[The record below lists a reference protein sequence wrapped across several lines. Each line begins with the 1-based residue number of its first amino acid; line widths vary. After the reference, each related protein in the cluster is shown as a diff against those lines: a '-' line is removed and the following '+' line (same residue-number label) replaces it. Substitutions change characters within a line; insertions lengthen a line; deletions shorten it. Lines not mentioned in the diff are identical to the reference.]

1 MKKAK
6 VIIPSLAL
14 LSFSA
19 LACVTGSVAWF
30 SSITNAHVS
39 TSSFAVR
46 AIVGA
51 MDIGVYHGLGTRA
64 TLDESEISDDTTIK
78 DASGKVIGYQK
89 SEKIVVVPG
98 KLENGTEYELSH
110 GSYDPATQTAFT
122 YKANAIAKVNDETN
136 APQDY
141 AHEADNKY
149 LEQGTAGVYNI
160 MTWKMTFDYDFKGA
174 GAGSKNLYI
183 DVGKISFEKGIKTYG
198 PDAYDT
204 ARGFRLFFLTMGT
217 DGSVIDWTCISP
229 FQADVLD
236 KNNTAAS
243 GQPAVL
249 EKSCYIKNDSG
260 TPTKEYFDT
269 SLYGNL
275 IYSEERDGDN
285 FDISIVDGHG
295 YSDRKDCIGTFSATS
310 LVQGQTY
317 ARITI
322 KVVACYEG
330 CDNNVTFESNI
341 NKVTSV
347 LDFYVADNDGTHS
360 A

>member
-64 TLDESEISDDTTIK
+64 TLEESEITDARTIK
-78 DASGKVIGYQK
+78 DGSGNVIGYQK

-98 KLENGTEYELSH
+98 KLSENDYELSH
-110 GSYDPATQTAFT
+110 GSYDPDSQTAFT
-122 YKANAIAKVNDETN
+122 YKAGSVAKVNDEAT

-141 AHEADNKY
+141 AHEVDNKY

-183 DVGKISFEKGIKTYG
+183 DVDKISFTEGTTYG
-198 PDAYDT
+198 SEAYDT
-204 ARGFRLFFLTMGT
+204 ARGFRLFFLTLGT
-217 DGSVIDWTCISP
+217 DNSVIDWTCISP
-229 FQADVLD
+229 FQAAELD
-236 KNNTAAS
+236 KNNLAATD
-243 GQPAVL
+243 QPVVL
-249 EKSCYIKNDSG
+249 EKSCYIKDVSG
-260 TPTKEYFDT
+260 TPTKTYFDT
-269 SLYGNL
+269 TDTGNL
-275 IYSEERDGDN
+275 ITSPTRDGSN
-285 FDISIVDGHG
+285 FDISDVDGHG
-295 YSDRKDCIGTFSATS
+295 YSDRKDCIGTFSANS
-310 LVQGQTY
+310 LVEGQTY
-317 ARITI
+317 ARITV

-330 CDNNVTFESNI
+330 CDNNVTFESNM

-347 LDFYVADNDGTHS
+347 LDFYVADNDGTHP